1 MYEIDDITARIIL
14 DSRGEKT
21 IEATVRLSDGSIA
34 SASVPQGKSRGSGE
48 AVYVSVEQAMVN
60 IKELVLPA
68 LKNSLSIMQKEI
80 DGRLKILDGTANKER
95 LGANTI
101 LAVSVAV
108 ARAAANARGIPLWAH
123 LREMAGVPIPESSH
137 PRLFVNLIN
146 GGEHAKNKLA
156 FQEYLAIIDG
166 ANFTEMIEIQA
177 SLWSNLKKMF
187 NDQYGDALPLGDE
200 GGFAP
205 EISDN
210 LEPFRLIKLV
220 AGELIEDGFVSI
232 GTDVAGANAKLTT
245 EERDKLFNT
254 AMKEYG
260 LIYIEDPYEENDFD
274 SFAKMK
280 ALYGDK
286 LIVAGD
292 DLTVTNS
299 ELMRTAERNKSINGV
314 IIKPNQIGSVSEAM
328 EAVRTANSFGWKIIA
343 SHRSGETEDTFIAD
357 FAYAVGAFG
366 LKLGVPTQAVRHVKY
381 DRLLEIDKEVSGI

>member
-21 IEATVRLSDGSIA
+21 IEATIRLSDGSIA

-48 AVYVSVEQAMVN
+48 AVYVSVEQAMIN

-80 DGRLKILDGTANKER
+80 DRRLKILDGTANKER

-101 LAVSVAV
+101 LAVSIAV

-123 LREMAGVPIPESSH
+123 LREMAGVPILESSH

-177 SLWSNLKKMF
+177 SIWSNLKKMF

-210 LEPFRLIKLV
+210 LEPFRLIKLA
-220 AGELIEDGFVSI
+220 AGELIEDGFVSM
-232 GTDVAGANAKLTT
+232 GTDVAGVNAKLTV
-245 EERDKLFNT
+245 EERDKLFET

-260 LIYIEDPYEENDFD
+260 LIYIEDPYEENDFA

-286 LIVAGD
+286 LIVTGD

-328 EAVRTANSFGWKIIA
+328 EAVRTANSFGWKVIA

-357 FAYAVGAFG
+357 LAYAVGAFG

>member
-156 FQEYLAIIDG
+156 FQKNLGYFSYAC
-166 ANFTEMIEIQA
+166 FRQ
-177 SLWSNLKKMF
+177 SL
-187 NDQYGDALPLGDE
+187 
-200 GGFAP
+200 
-205 EISDN
+205 
-210 LEPFRLIKLV
+210 
-220 AGELIEDGFVSI
+220 
-232 GTDVAGANAKLTT
+232 
-245 EERDKLFNT
+245 
-254 AMKEYG
+254 
-260 LIYIEDPYEENDFD
+260 
-274 SFAKMK
+274 
-280 ALYGDK
+280 
-286 LIVAGD
+286 
-292 DLTVTNS
+292 
-299 ELMRTAERNKSINGV
+299 RN
-314 IIKPNQIGSVSEAM
+314 
-328 EAVRTANSFGWKIIA
+328 
-343 SHRSGETEDTFIAD
+343 
-357 FAYAVGAFG
+357 
-366 LKLGVPTQAVRHVKY
+366 
-381 DRLLEIDKEVSGI
+381 

>member
-21 IEATVRLSDGSIA
+21 IEAMVRLSDGSVA

-48 AVYVSVEQAMVN
+48 AVYVSVEQAMIN

-101 LAVSVAV
+101 LAVSIAV

-123 LREMAGVPIPESSH
+123 LREMAGVPILEASH

-210 LEPFRLIKLV
+210 LEPFRLIKLA
-220 AGELIEDGFVSI
+220 AGELIEDGFVSM
-232 GTDVAGANAKLTT
+232 GTDVAGVNAKLTV
-245 EERDKLFNT
+245 EERDKLFET

-260 LIYIEDPYEENDFD
+260 LIYIEDPYEENDFA

-286 LIVAGD
+286 LIVTGD

-328 EAVRTANSFGWKIIA
+328 EAVRTANSFGWKVIA

>member
-21 IEATVRLSDGSIA
+21 IEATIRLSDGSIA

-48 AVYVSVEQAMVN
+48 AVYVSVEQAMIN

-101 LAVSVAV
+101 LAVSIAV

-123 LREMAGVPIPESSH
+123 LREMAGVPILESSH

-177 SLWSNLKKMF
+177 SIWSNLKKMF

-210 LEPFRLIKLV
+210 LEPFRLIKLA
-220 AGELIEDGFVSI
+220 AGELIEDGFVSM
-232 GTDVAGANAKLTT
+232 GTDVAGVNAKLTV
-245 EERDKLFNT
+245 EERDKLFET

-260 LIYIEDPYEENDFD
+260 LIYIEDPYEENDFA

-286 LIVAGD
+286 LIVTGD

-328 EAVRTANSFGWKIIA
+328 EAVRTANSFGWKVIA

-357 FAYAVGAFG
+357 LAYAVGAFG

>member
-21 IEATVRLSDGSIA
+21 IEAIVKLSDGSVS

-48 AVYVSVEQAMVN
+48 AVYVSVEQALIN

>member
-1 MYEIDDITARIIL
+1 MYEIDDITARVIL

-21 IEATVRLSDGSIA
+21 IEATVRLSDGSVA
-34 SASVPQGKSRGSGE
+34 SASVPQGKSRGAGE
-48 AVYVSVEQAMVN
+48 AVCVSPEQAILN
-60 IKELVLPA
+60 IKDFILPA
-68 LKNSLSIMQKEI
+68 LKNSLSVMQKDI
-80 DGRLKILDGTANKER
+80 DGRLKILDGTLNKSR

-101 LAVSVAV
+101 LAVSIAV

-123 LREMAGVPIPESSH
+123 LREMAGVPILDTKR

-166 ANFTEMIEIQA
+166 ANFAEMAEIQA

-210 LEPFRLIKLV
+210 LEPFRLIKQA
-220 AGELIEDGFVSI
+220 AGELIEDGFVSL
-232 GTDVAGANAKLTT
+232 GTDVAGANAKLTN
-245 EERDKLFNT
+245 EERDFLFET
-254 AMKEYG
+254 AIKEYQ
-260 LIYIEDPYEENDFD
+260 LIYIEDPYEENDFA

-280 ALYGDK
+280 ALHGDN

-299 ELMRTAERNKSINGV
+299 ELMRTAERTKSINGV
-314 IIKPNQIGSVSEAM
+314 IIKPNQIGSVSDAM
-328 EAVRTANSFGWKIIA
+328 EAVRTANNFGWKVIA

-366 LKLGVPTQAVRHVKY
+366 LKLGVPTQVVRHVKY
-381 DRLLEIDKEVSGI
+381 DRLLQIDKEVSDS

>member
-21 IEATVRLSDGSIA
+21 IEAMVRLSDGSVA

-48 AVYVSVEQAMVN
+48 AIYVSVEQAMIN

-101 LAVSVAV
+101 LAVSIAV

-123 LREMAGVPIPESSH
+123 LREMAGVPILEASH

-210 LEPFRLIKLV
+210 LEPFRLIKLA
-220 AGELIEDGFVSI
+220 AGELIEDGFVSM
-232 GTDVAGANAKLTT
+232 GTDVAGANAKLTV
-245 EERDKLFNT
+245 EERDKLFDT

-260 LIYIEDPYEENDFD
+260 LIYIEDPYEENDFA

-286 LIVAGD
+286 LIVTGD

-328 EAVRTANSFGWKIIA
+328 EAVRTANSFGWKVIA

>member
-21 IEATVRLSDGSIA
+21 IEAMVRLSDGSVA

-48 AVYVSVEQAMVN
+48 ATYVSVEQAMIN

-101 LAVSVAV
+101 LAVSIAV

-123 LREMAGVPIPESSH
+123 LREMAGVPILEASH

-210 LEPFRLIKLV
+210 LEPFRLIKLA
-220 AGELIEDGFVSI
+220 AGELIEDGFVSM
-232 GTDVAGANAKLTT
+232 GTDVAGVNAKLTV
-245 EERDKLFNT
+245 EERDKLFET

-260 LIYIEDPYEENDFD
+260 LIYIEDPYEENDFA

-286 LIVAGD
+286 LIVTGD

-328 EAVRTANSFGWKIIA
+328 EAVRTANSFGWKVIA

>member
-21 IEATVRLSDGSIA
+21 IEAMVRLSDGSVA

-48 AVYVSVEQAMVN
+48 AVYVSVEQAMIN

-101 LAVSVAV
+101 LAVSIAV

-123 LREMAGVPIPESSH
+123 LREMAGVPILEASH

-210 LEPFRLIKLV
+210 LEPFRLIKLA
-220 AGELIEDGFVSI
+220 AGELIEDGFVSM
-232 GTDVAGANAKLTT
+232 GTDVAGANAKLTV
-245 EERDKLFNT
+245 EERDKLFET
-254 AMKEYG
+254 AMKDYG
-260 LIYIEDPYEENDFD
+260 LIYIEDPYEENDFV

-328 EAVRTANSFGWKIIA
+328 EAVRTANSFGWKVIA

>member
-1 MYEIDDITARIIL
+1 
-14 DSRGEKT
+14 
-21 IEATVRLSDGSIA
+21 
-34 SASVPQGKSRGSGE
+34 
-48 AVYVSVEQAMVN
+48 
-60 IKELVLPA
+60 
-68 LKNSLSIMQKEI
+68 MQKEI